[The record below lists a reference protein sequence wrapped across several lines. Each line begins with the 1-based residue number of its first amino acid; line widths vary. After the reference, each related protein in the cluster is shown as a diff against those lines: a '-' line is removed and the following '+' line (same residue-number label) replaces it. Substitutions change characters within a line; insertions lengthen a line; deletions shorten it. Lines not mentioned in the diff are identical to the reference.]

1 MKPTTCFLVS
11 VGASPMKDRVTILSL
26 ASLIDCYVVFL
37 LIKKKYSISSGKS
50 SPSSLSLSFIMKF
63 GSVSETLAPRIE

>member
-37 LIKKKYSISSGKS
+37 LIKKKILYF
-50 SPSSLSLSFIMKF
+50 L
-63 GSVSETLAPRIE
+63 R